1 MKNAVAAPYTTAIA
15 SSSQN
20 ASAPVTESA
29 ASTART
35 TARTVSA
42 DSITR
47 RRSKRSLTAPPISRH
62 AIVGIVI
69 AIPTVASAVG
79 ASDSVYT
86 CHASATRNTP
96 SPSSDTDMPPAS
108 SR

>member
-20 ASAPVTESA
+20 ASAPVTASA
-29 ASTART
+29 ASAART
-35 TARTVSA
+35 TARTASA
-42 DSITR
+42 ISITR

-79 ASDSVYT
+79 ASDIV
-86 CHASATRNTP
+86 
-96 SPSSDTDMPPAS
+96 
-108 SR
+108 